1 MVGGVSVH
9 LLLTLL
15 KKFRQIYSDLY
26 LLGVCLLP
34 NDLKHEKNKIVVKMR
49 IILYNDHI
57 TVKNMNLSS
66 KMGDHWG
73 KPGNDS

>member
-26 LLGVCLLP
+26 VLGVCLLP
-34 NDLKHEKNKIVVKMR
+34 NDLKEEKNKIVVKMK
-49 IILYNDHI
+49 IIPYN
-57 TVKNMNLSS
+57 NQC
-66 KMGDHWG
+66 
-73 KPGNDS
+73 